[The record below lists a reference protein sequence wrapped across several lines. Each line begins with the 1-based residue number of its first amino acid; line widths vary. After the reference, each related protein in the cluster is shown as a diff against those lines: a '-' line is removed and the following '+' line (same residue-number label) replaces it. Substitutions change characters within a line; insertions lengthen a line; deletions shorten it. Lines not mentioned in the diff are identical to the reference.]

1 MSRMRWLCE
10 LVCPARLFVIGITAF
25 LFQPVYVLAYDL
37 KKAVVAE
44 DGGIFQIE
52 MKAIIG
58 ARAEYIRQ
66 VLTDYNRI
74 YRLNPS
80 IVENEVI
87 TSDETGDKWV
97 RTKLLACNSVF
108 CKYLKRVDIVST
120 LPSGDLQ
127 AEIVPELSDFR
138 SGIAVWKITPRGD
151 CSELVYEAHLEP
163 DFFIPPFVGPYV
175 VKKSLEDEFTATFGR
190 VEKIASINA
199 KKDWNVHRSIARRV
213 PSELVLSC
221 NQKTNP
227 TQQ

>member
-1 MSRMRWLCE
+1 MRWLCE

-138 SGIAVWKITPRGD
+138 NGYARLNLWQETAGTRVLIR
-151 CSELVYEAHLEP
+151 SEVEP
-163 DFFIPPFVGPYV
+163 DFWIPPLIGPWLI
-175 VKKSLEDEFTATFGR
+175 KRKLRSEALETVHNLERLALQDELPHNST
-190 VEKIASINA
+190 
-199 KKDWNVHRSIARRV
+199 
-213 PSELVLSC
+213 P
-221 NQKTNP
+221 
-227 TQQ
+227 